1 MKNIYNIENLLFT
14 HNSVE
19 IIKGITCKVI
29 SEKITFIKG
38 PNGAG
43 KSTFLKL
50 LFGLLIP
57 TSGKIISNFPE
68 SFEKSIA
75 FQNPVFLNRSVE
87 ENLKHIL
94 YCKTMNKSTWDI
106 LINSHLE
113 KYNLMH
119 LKNKM
124 IDELSGG
131 ELQLISLLRSIL
143 IKPDIL
149 FYDEPSNNLDSY
161 HLDFIIDIINELR
174 LKNTYII
181 IVSHDD
187 TLATKI
193 DHDEIILD
201 KGKIKCTN

>member
-1 MKNIYNIENLLFT
+1 
-14 HNSVE
+14 
-19 IIKGITCKVI
+19 
-29 SEKITFIKG
+29 
-38 PNGAG
+38 
-43 KSTFLKL
+43 
-50 LFGLLIP
+50 
-57 TSGKIISNFPE
+57 
-68 SFEKSIA
+68 
-75 FQNPVFLNRSVE
+75 
-87 ENLKHIL
+87 
-94 YCKTMNKSTWDI
+94 
-106 LINSHLE
+106 
-113 KYNLMH
+113 
-119 LKNKM
+119 M

-131 ELQLISLLRSIL
+131 ELQLISLLRSP

-149 FYDEPSNNLDSY
+149 FYDEPSNNLDDY

>member
-1 MKNIYNIENLLFT
+1 MKNIYNIENLIFT

-19 IIKGITCKVI
+19 IIKGITCKVT

-149 FYDEPSNNLDSY
+149 FYDEPSNNLDDY